1 MEITFFLTPCLSE
14 KSVTKEQCIEILV
27 GYAVVIK
34 RTGGRKDQ
42 IKIGF
47 FAPKKFPPS
56 VWF

>member
-42 IKIGF
+42 I
-47 FAPKKFPPS
+47 
-56 VWF
+56 